1 MTSLIPDTSNLGR
14 PGRADGLFTVAPA
27 PSALG
32 RCGSG
37 NSGSLPA
44 PRRHHQLQLHPAG
57 AIPAALR
64 PLPDLLGHRPLLPGR
79 LPDAERVARRG
90 HHADAAPGRGQP
102 PGADEADLLF
112 PAGKRLQPEGPRLG
126 IQVSIRWLSGLLT
139 MTPFLPLRRS
149 PLQCSPA
156 LSHRSVLPP
165 ERFLVPPAPA
175 LAVYV
180 LAASSTGVWEGD
192 ARP

>member
-126 IQVSIRWLSGLLT
+126 IRVSIRWLSGLLT

-149 PLQCSPA
+149 PLRCSPA

-175 LAVYV
+175 LAAYV

-192 ARP
+192 VRP